1 MHVGGFPA
9 AARTDAIM
17 TPIKAVSGCEDT
29 WFHWIDDTSGV
40 AECQTAE
47 GVAAL
52 LEAAAAAAAAA
63 KAAVGVS
70 ESAPRVVDPLRI
82 LLQDLTLTQMDHAIL
97 AGGGAPTPTE
107 AEEGSESGKD
117 GEKRGTKRPRQE
129 DTKEV

>member
-52 LEAAAAAAAAA
+52 LEAAAAA

-107 AEEGSESGKD
+107 AEEESESGKD

>member
-52 LEAAAAAAAAA
+52 LEAAAAA